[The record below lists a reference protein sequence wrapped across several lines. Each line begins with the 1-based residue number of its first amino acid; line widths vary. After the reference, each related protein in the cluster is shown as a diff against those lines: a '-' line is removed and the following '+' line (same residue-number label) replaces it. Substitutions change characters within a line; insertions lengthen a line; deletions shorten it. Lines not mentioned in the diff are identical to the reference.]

1 MEKLQT
7 EQKASSTTPKNQN
20 TGLLN
25 QISLFQVSEINVT
38 YRPKVKASERP
49 KVSTSKEVYD
59 ILFNNW
65 DLDKMD
71 LLEQF
76 KILLLNR
83 ANRVIG
89 IYEVSSGG
97 MAGTVADP
105 KLIFSTALKVCAS
118 SIILSHNHPSGNLKP
133 SEADKQLT
141 AKLVHAAAFLDIL
154 VLDHLILTAEA
165 YLSFVDEGLM

>member
-1 MEKLQT
+1 MEKLQ
-7 EQKASSTTPKNQN
+7 
-20 TGLLN
+20 N

-38 YRPKVKASERP
+38 YRPKFKATERP
-49 KVSTSKEVYD
+49 KVSTSKEVYNV
-59 ILFNNW
+59 LCNNW
-65 DLDKMD
+65 DFNKIE

-83 ANRVIG
+83 ANRIIG

-105 KLIFSTALKVCAS
+105 KLVFSIALKTCAS

-133 SEADKQLT
+133 SQADISLT
-141 AKLVHAAAFLDIL
+141 QKLKTAGTYLDIA
-154 VLDHLILTAEA
+154 VLEHIIITAES
-165 YLSFVDEGLM
+165 YYSFADEGLI

>member
-1 MEKLQT
+1 M
-7 EQKASSTTPKNQN
+7 S
-20 TGLLN
+20 
-25 QISLFQVSEINVT
+25 FYQVSEINVS
-38 YRPKVKASERP
+38 YRPMFKASERP

-65 DLDKMD
+65 DLDKIE

-105 KLIFSTALKVCAS
+105 KLIFSTALKACAS
-118 SIILSHNHPSGNLKP
+118 SIILVHY
-133 SEADKQLT
+133 
-141 AKLVHAAAFLDIL
+141 AKFM
-154 VLDHLILTAEA
+154 
-165 YLSFVDEGLM
+165 LM

>member
-1 MEKLQT
+1 MEKLQD
-7 EQKASSTTPKNQN
+7 
-20 TGLLN
+20 
-25 QISLFQVSEINVT
+25 QISLYHVSEINVT
-38 YRPKVKASERP
+38 YRPKFKASERP

-65 DLDKMD
+65 DLDKIE

-105 KLIFSTALKVCAS
+105 KLIFSTALKACAS

-133 SEADKQLT
+133 SEADIVLT
-141 AKLVHAAAFLDIL
+141 HKLKNAGSFLDIA
-154 VLDHLILTAEA
+154 VLDHLIMTSEG
-165 YLSFVDEGLM
+165 YYSFEDEGII

>member
-7 EQKASSTTPKNQN
+7 EQKATSTT
-20 TGLLN
+20 
-25 QISLFQVSEINVT
+25 FQVSEINVS

-65 DLDKMD
+65 DLDKME

-76 KILLLNR
+76 KILLLTR

-97 MAGTVADP
+97 MTGTVADP
-105 KLIFSTALKVCAS
+105 KLIFSTALKGCAN

-133 SEADKQLT
+133 SQADISLT
-141 AKLVHAAAFLDIL
+141 QKLRTAGSFLDID
-154 VLDHLILTAEA
+154 VLDHIILTSEG
-165 YLSFVDEGLM
+165 YISFVEEGLM